1 MSLKT
6 LITATYGSS
15 IYADTAK
22 LQQVK
27 CKAATAKNQITF
39 LNRCI
44 YHKLIPRFLQI
55 KIPYESRRIRNLT
68 EQHKKKLL
76 IATRNDAK
84 SRYFRRTEES
94 KSITDCLKEQLS
106 EEHFE
111 IIIRITASSKE
122 KKFIETR
129 NKLKKKFELLYTSK
143 YKRPYKEE
151 HGNNTIMHTGPSYNN
166 IAPAQNEQEPG
177 IQYTQSACTHRTKT
191 QSACTHRN
199 V

>member
-76 IATRNDAK
+76 TATRNDAK
-84 SRYFRRTEES
+84 AHYFRRTEES
-94 KSITDCLKEQLS
+94 KRITDYLKEQLS
-106 EEHFE
+106 EEHLE
-111 IIIRITASSKE
+111 IIIRITTSSKE

-129 NKLKKKFELLYTSK
+129 NKLKKKFELLYASK
-143 YKRPYKEE
+143 YTRPYKEE
-151 HGNNTIMHTGPSYNN
+151 QELGNNTTMHIGPS
-166 IAPAQNEQEPG
+166 
-177 IQYTQSACTHRTKT
+177 
-191 QSACTHRN
+191 
-199 V
+199 